1 MNAAK
6 AASRMRSRTAVSS
19 PPFWRRLDIDV
30 AIALSLTTLVPYR
43 TITSVWYRMVP
54 THDDFA
60 RNQRSSTMK
69 IEMSYLLLAFAT
81 VLAPLARG
89 QSTPPQ
95 PKITGVLT
103 ILSPKPG
110 VTPEQVMKI
119 MPAEI
124 RATVPLYLDGKI
136 QQWFTRGDGRG
147 VILILNCKDVA
158 EARAL
163 IESLPLAKEN
173 LMDEQFIP
181 VGPLLPLGI
190 LLRDSPTNK

>member
-1 MNAAK
+1 M
-6 AASRMRSRTAVSS
+6 T
-19 PPFWRRLDIDV
+19 
-30 AIALSLTTLVPYR
+30 
-43 TITSVWYRMVP
+43 
-54 THDDFA
+54 
-60 RNQRSSTMK
+60 
-69 IEMSYLLLAFAT
+69 IEML
-81 VLAPLARG
+81 G

-95 PKITGVLT
+95 PKITAMLT

-110 VTPEQVMKI
+110 VTFEQVMKI
-119 MPAEI
+119 MPDEI

-147 VILILNCKDVA
+147 VIFILNCKDVA

-163 IESLPLAKEN
+163 IESLPLSKEN

>member
-1 MNAAK
+1 MN
-6 AASRMRSRTAVSS
+6 M
-19 PPFWRRLDIDV
+19 
-30 AIALSLTTLVPYR
+30 
-43 TITSVWYRMVP
+43 
-54 THDDFA
+54 
-60 RNQRSSTMK
+60 
-69 IEMSYLLLAFAT
+69 EMSYLLLAFAT
-81 VLAPLARG
+81 VLAPLAQG

-95 PKITGVLT
+95 PKITGVLV

-110 VTPEQVMKI
+110 ATVEQIMKI

-147 VILILNCKDVA
+147 VIFLLNCKDVE

-163 IESLPLAKEN
+163 IKSLPLSKEN
-173 LMDEQFIP
+173 LVDEQFIP

>member
-1 MNAAK
+1 
-6 AASRMRSRTAVSS
+6 
-19 PPFWRRLDIDV
+19 
-30 AIALSLTTLVPYR
+30 
-43 TITSVWYRMVP
+43 
-54 THDDFA
+54 
-60 RNQRSSTMK
+60 MK

-81 VLAPLARG
+81 ILVPMARG
-89 QSTPPQ
+89 QFTPPQ
-95 PKITGVLT
+95 PKITAVLT
-103 ILSPKPG
+103 ILTPKPG
-110 VTPEQVMKI
+110 VIPQQVMKI

-147 VILILNCKDVA
+147 VIFILNCTDVA

-163 IESLPLAKEN
+163 IETLPLAKEN

>member
-1 MNAAK
+1 M
-6 AASRMRSRTAVSS
+6 
-19 PPFWRRLDIDV
+19 
-30 AIALSLTTLVPYR
+30 
-43 TITSVWYRMVP
+43 
-54 THDDFA
+54 
-60 RNQRSSTMK
+60 Q

-81 VLAPLARG
+81 VLAPMARG

-103 ILSPKPG
+103 ILTPKPG
-110 VTPEQVMKI
+110 VTVEQIMKI

-124 RATVPLYLDGKI
+124 RATVPLYLEGKI

-147 VILILNCKDVA
+147 VIFILNCKDVE

-163 IESLPLAKEN
+163 IESLPLSKGK
-173 LMDEQFIP
+173 LVDEQFIP

-190 LLRDSPTNK
+190 LLRDSSTNQ

>member
-1 MNAAK
+1 MN
-6 AASRMRSRTAVSS
+6 
-19 PPFWRRLDIDV
+19 
-30 AIALSLTTLVPYR
+30 
-43 TITSVWYRMVP
+43 
-54 THDDFA
+54 
-60 RNQRSSTMK
+60 
-69 IEMSYLLLAFAT
+69 IEMSFLLLAFAT
-81 VLAPLARG
+81 VLAPMAQG

-103 ILSPKPG
+103 ILTPKPG
-110 VTPEQVMKI
+110 VTVEQVMKI

-136 QQWFTRGDGRG
+136 QQWFTRGDGKG
-147 VILILNCKDVA
+147 VIFLLNCKDVE

-163 IESLPLAKEN
+163 MESLPLSKEN
-173 LMDEQFIP
+173 LVDEQFIP

>member
-1 MNAAK
+1 
-6 AASRMRSRTAVSS
+6 
-19 PPFWRRLDIDV
+19 
-30 AIALSLTTLVPYR
+30 
-43 TITSVWYRMVP
+43 
-54 THDDFA
+54 
-60 RNQRSSTMK
+60 MK
-69 IEMSYLLLAFAT
+69 LYMPYLLFAMAGT
-81 VLAPLARG
+81 LAPMAQG

-95 PKITGVLT
+95 PKITGVLA

-110 VTPEQVMKI
+110 VTVQQVMKM

-147 VILILNCKDVA
+147 VIFLLNCKDEA

-163 IESLPLAKEN
+163 IGDLPLSKEN

-190 LLRDSPTNK
+190 LLRDTPAGR